1 MNVLG
6 SREGEAIRVLELA
19 ERLNI
24 PPGEME
30 AFERAVEEMAA
41 AGRIVVSGSAAGAAG
56 GGGAA
61 RTIQLPAMGNRVTGT
76 FRQTSRG
83 FGFVIP
89 DVPNAHGD
97 LFIPIGE
104 NLDAVTG
111 DFVTAKVIVREKYD
125 TRDRKNIYGRIV
137 EILKRATNK
146 VVGTLVRQ
154 NTLSGA
160 STGSQG
166 PAGRWIVVPDGTIFR
181 SPIEVQDVGAK
192 NAAEHDKVVIEI
204 LKYPQ
209 GDQLAQGVIT
219 EILGAKGEPEV
230 ELQSVIRQ
238 FDLPAAF
245 PEPVLAQARQAATS
259 YTPEEYL
266 SRPDREDLRSEL
278 IVTIDPDDARDFD
291 DAISLRKLKGAARN
305 VPAEDENEELEH
317 LMMGD
322 VGEAAWELG
331 VHIADVSSFVPVESA
346 MDIEARTRGNSTY
359 FPGYV
364 IPMLPEVLSN
374 GVCSLQENQPRLT
387 KSAFIRYDAAGRV
400 VGTRFANTVIQS
412 RKRLTYKQAQAVI
425 DDAKGEGQ
433 PYTKGLLEAPPNP
446 HLPVVPDEVRTL
458 LLHMDRLARAIRHR
472 RLAEGMIVL
481 DLPEVELV
489 INEEGHVVDAQ
500 PEDNAF
506 THKIIEMFMVEANEA
521 VSRWL
526 TKAGLPVL
534 RRIHPDPDVT
544 STEQVRQFMLV
555 AGRKVPKILDRKAMQ
570 SLLDSVR
577 GTPIAYAIHLAIL
590 KTMSSAEYSPQSVG
604 HYALASDNYAHFTSP
619 IRRYADL
626 VIHRCFDAVIA
637 RRAGAAAGKG
647 RKSETKRRG
656 SHAAASAVSPSPAPA
671 SAKIKETELT
681 SGQPGGRRG
690 AGLMPEHLGMTP
702 DYATLVNLGKHLS
715 FTERRSSD
723 AERELRA
730 VKVLQLL
737 AEHVGDVI
745 DGVVTGVTGFG
756 VFVQSTRFLT
766 EGMIRVAD
774 LPDDF
779 WQFDERSG
787 VLRGQRTGRRIS
799 LGDRA
804 KVQIVNVNISSRQLD
819 LRLLEHGSSIGGDTS
834 LRRMEPRR
842 QPKPHGEP
850 PVPVEE
856 GGDSPFRKKNFAKRM
871 ERKEAARQRS
881 RRERRGKPSGNAPT
895 GAPPTGGPAKGAPGG
910 GGGRRKS
917 GRRGKFRR

>member
-1 MNVLG
+1 LTQQYHESIISFLG
-6 SREGEAIRVLELA
+6 NQEGEPVRVADLA
-19 ERLNI
+19 DQLNI
-24 PPGEME
+24 PPEDRGE
-30 AFERAVEEMAA
+30 FEHAVEELAA
-41 AGRIVVSGSAAGAAG
+41 SGRVVWGAG
-56 GGGAA
+56 GGRA
-61 RTIQLPAMGNRVTGT
+61 IQLPALGSRVTGT

-97 LFIPIGE
+97 LFIPAGD

-111 DFVTAKVIVREKYD
+111 DFVVAKVIVREKYD
-125 TRDRKNIYGRIV
+125 TRDKRNVSGRIV

-146 VVGTLVRQ
+146 VVGAVARQ
-154 NTLSGA
+154 NN
-160 STGSQG
+160 
-166 PAGRWIVVPDGTIFR
+166 RWVVIPDGTIFKT
-181 SPIEVQDVGAK
+181 PIEVQDVTAK
-192 NAAEHDKVVIEI
+192 NAAENDKVVVEL

-209 GDQLAQGVIT
+209 GDTLAQGVIT
-219 EILGAKGEPEV
+219 EVLGAKGEPEV

-238 FDLPAAF
+238 FDLPSQF
-245 PEPVLAQARQAATS
+245 PEEVLAQARQAAMT
-259 YTPEEYL
+259 YKPEEFL
-266 SRPDREDLRSEL
+266 TRGDREDLRGEL
-278 IVTIDPDDARDFD
+278 IITIDPDDARDFD
-291 DAISLRKLKGAARN
+291 DAISLKKLKGAASRAG
-305 VPAEDENEELEH
+305 VEGQEEDEPDMEQL
-317 LMMGD
+317 LRGST
-322 VGEAAWELG
+322 GEAAWELG
-331 VHIADVSSFVPVESA
+331 VHIADVSSFVGVETP
-346 MDIEARTRGNSTY
+346 MDLEARARGNSTY
-359 FPGYV
+359 FPGFV

-374 GVCSLQENQPRLT
+374 GVCSLQENQPRLC

-400 VGTRFANTVIQS
+400 VGTRFANTLIHS
-412 RKRLTYKQAQAVI
+412 KKRLTYKQAQAII

-446 HLPVVPDEVRTL
+446 NVPQVTEDVRKL
-458 LLHMDRLARAIRHR
+458 LVHMDRLARVLRQR

-481 DLPEVELV
+481 DLPVVELV
-489 INEEGHVVDAQ
+489 MNEEGHVVDAR
-500 PEDNAF
+500 PEDDSF

-534 RRIHPDPDVT
+534 RRIHPDPDVM

-555 AGRKVPKILDRKAMQ
+555 AGRKVPKVLDRKATQAM
-570 SLLDSVR
+570 LDSVR
-577 GTPIAYAIHLAIL
+577 GTPIAHAIHLAIL
-590 KTMSSAEYSPQSVG
+590 KTMSSAEYSPQAIG

-626 VIHRCFDAVIA
+626 VIHRCFDAVLARKAEGKKTKGEGRRRTKETPRIA
-637 RRAGAAAGKG
+637 
-647 RKSETKRRG
+647 
-656 SHAAASAVSPSPAPA
+656 
-671 SAKIKETELT
+671 ETELT
-681 SGQPGGRRG
+681 SGEPGNRRG
-690 AGLMPEHLGMTP
+690 AGLMPDRLGMTP

-779 WQFDERSG
+779 WQFDDRSG

-804 KVQIVNVNISSRQLD
+804 KVQIVNVNVAARQLD
-819 LRLLEHGSSIGGDTS
+819 LRLLEHGSSIGGDAS

-842 QPKPHGEP
+842 QPKPHAEP
-850 PVPVEE
+850 PVPAED
-856 GGDSPFRKKNFAKRM
+856 GGDGPPRKKNFAKRL
-871 ERKEAARQRS
+871 ERKEAARQQS
-881 RRERRGKPSGNAPT
+881 RRERRSGRGNT
-895 GAPPTGGPAKGAPGG
+895 QGGPGGGQSQAGGGGSGG
-910 GGGRRKS
+910 GGGGGGGKRKRS
-917 GRRGKFRR
+917 GRRGGRFRR